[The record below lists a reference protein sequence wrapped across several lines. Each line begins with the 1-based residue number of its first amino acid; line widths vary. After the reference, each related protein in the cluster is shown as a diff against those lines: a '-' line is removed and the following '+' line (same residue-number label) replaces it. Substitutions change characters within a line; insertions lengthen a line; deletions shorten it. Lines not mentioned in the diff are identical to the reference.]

1 MNLGRTLLNEAVNSD
16 ECNKGSADITLIEQE
31 LNNALE
37 SMVEYD
43 PEIIQLHEKDVY
55 VVEQNGNIFIEWAD
69 LSKFMESNFID
80 APTAV
85 YRLIN
90 FYDGTYSE
98 SVDDYMNISKDN
110 FYVVVDIEE
119 EVEDLLNE
127 AKRGNNKSKQKL
139 VKTNTIIDHLLRNGI
154 KLAKRKGKGKKS
166 NRKKNKK

>member
-31 LNNALE
+31 LNNAFE
-37 SMVEYD
+37 SMIEYD

-80 APTAV
+80 VSTAV
-85 YRLIN
+85 HRLIN
-90 FYDGTYSE
+90 YYDGVYSE
-98 SVDDYMNISKDN
+98 SGDYINLSKDN

-127 AKRGNNKSKQKL
+127 AKRGSNRSKQKL
-139 VKTNTIIDHLLRNGI
+139 VKTNTIVDHLLRNGI

>member
-16 ECNKGSADITLIEQE
+16 ECNKGSADITIIEQE
-31 LNNALE
+31 LNTVFE
-37 SMVEYD
+37 SMLEYD
-43 PEIIQLHEKDVY
+43 PEIIELHEKDVY

-80 APTAV
+80 VSTAV

-90 FYDGTYSE
+90 FYDGSYSE
-98 SVDDYMNISKDN
+98 STNDYITLSKDN

-127 AKRGNNKSKQKL
+127 AKRGSNVSKQKL
-139 VKTNTIIDHLLRNGI
+139 IKTNTIVDHLVRNGI

-166 NRKKNKK
+166 RKKNKK